1 MKGKVFDK
9 NFKIKIRD
17 DYKNINFK
25 LPKSGIKAELNFDED
40 QVKKL
45 MSGDFKLKILNTNL
59 KFNFEYDGK
68 VIKIYKSYLRNK
80 DISLQNKSEI
90 TLNPYLDTKTELII
104 EELNSNL
111 LKKIDFVEL
120 LKFKEILKKLI
131 MKVK

>member
-80 DISLQNKSEI
+80 DISLQNKKSEI
-90 TLNPYLDTKTELII
+90 TLKSLSRY
-104 EELNSNL
+104 
-111 LKKIDFVEL
+111 
-120 LKFKEILKKLI
+120 
-131 MKVK
+131 